1 MLEVKVRNND
11 VGMALK
17 ILKRKMID
25 EGILKDLKK
34 HEYYL
39 TKTQR
44 RKEKDKEALKRLK
57 KMKRIK
63 EDFESG
69 KTAKLKQKKLDLI
82 RKNNNSNSKT
92 V

>member
-1 MLEVKVRNND
+1 MVRNND

-17 ILKRKMID
+17 ILKRKMIE
-25 EGILKDLKK
+25 EGVLKDLKK

-44 RKEKDKEALKRLK
+44 RAEKDKEAVKRLK

-82 RKNNNSNSKT
+82 KKNNAASAENK
-92 V
+92 